1 MAEITPVD
9 IQNKEL
15 RKSLLGYHRG
25 QVDHFLDEITK
36 TLDALLREN
45 EALKEQVS
53 ELSQQVEQ
61 YRNIEDTLQHTLM
74 IAQETA
80 DELRSNAKKESQLVL
95 SQART
100 DADQL
105 RERAEEELRQTRRR
119 AEQIRAQMIEY
130 LGRAV
135 ANTTAQIEILRS
147 AQSEME
153 SSPVL
158 PELPEDVFEGKSG
171 RDEVSERE
179 WNDAE

>member
-9 IQNKEL
+9 IQNKQF
-15 RKSLLGYHRG
+15 RKSFLGYHRSE
-25 QVDHFLDEITK
+25 VDQFLDEITR

-45 EALKEQVS
+45 EALKERVGDLGQ
-53 ELSQQVEQ
+53 EVEQ

-80 DELRSNAKKESQLVL
+80 DELRSNAKKESQLML

-100 DADQL
+100 DADHL
-105 RERAEEELRQTRRR
+105 RERAEEELRETRRR
-119 AEQIRAQMIEY
+119 AEGIRAQIIEY

-135 ANTTAQIEILRS
+135 ANTSAQMEILRS

-153 SSPVL
+153 ASPVHI
-158 PELPEDVFEGKSG
+158 EEAKEVSG
-171 RDEVSERE
+171 RDTGEDDRRERE
-179 WNDAE
+179 WNHGE